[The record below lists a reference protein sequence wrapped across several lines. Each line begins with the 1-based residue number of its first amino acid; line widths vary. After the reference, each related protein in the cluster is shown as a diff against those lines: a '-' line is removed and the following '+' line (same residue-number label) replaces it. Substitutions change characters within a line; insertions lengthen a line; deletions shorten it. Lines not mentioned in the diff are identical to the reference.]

1 MIRAL
6 DNGYGMCSFMHNL
19 ISLLI
24 AASRPGLRA
33 LDREVDPVAGW
44 QVIPRRRARAAD
56 GDRSVGD
63 ESRPNAPGAA
73 VSLGSIAGPARAW
86 PRDPARRR
94 EIVREIREQ
103 FGSAAGTG
111 K

>member
-6 DNGYGMCSFMHNL
+6 YNGDGMYSFMHNL
-19 ISLLI
+19 ISMLLT
-24 AASRPGLRA
+24 ASRPGLRA
-33 LDREVDPVAGW
+33 PDREADPVAGW

-56 GDRSVGD
+56 GARSVGD
-63 ESRPNAPGAA
+63 ESRPNASGSA

-86 PRDPARRR
+86 RRDPAHRR
-94 EIVREIREQ
+94 ETVREIREQ

>member
-6 DNGYGMCSFMHNL
+6 YNGDGMYSFMHNL
-19 ISLLI
+19 ISMLLT
-24 AASRPGLRA
+24 ASRPGLRA
-33 LDREVDPVAGW
+33 PDRGADPVAGW
-44 QVIPRRRARAAD
+44 QLIPRRRARAAD
-56 GDRSVGD
+56 GARSVGD

-86 PRDPARRR
+86 RRDPAHRR

>member
-6 DNGYGMCSFMHNL
+6 YNGDGMYSFMHNL
-19 ISLLI
+19 ISLLL

-56 GDRSVGD
+56 GARSVGD
-63 ESRPNAPGAA
+63 ESRPNASGSA
-73 VSLGSIAGPARAW
+73 VSLDSIAGPRTS
-86 PRDPARRR
+86 
-94 EIVREIREQ
+94 ILL
-103 FGSAAGTG
+103 S
-111 K
+111 